1 MGSLSLRP
9 DDSLTILP
17 MALSIG
23 YKSSVSFPPAI
34 QATGPLTL
42 APVGLPPTEH
52 ASLRWTHLKPHKFHK
67 SRVLNGIE
75 GHLASQTA
83 TKCHSVFER
92 DCTACSRSADL
103 CADGFSSARSMA
115 S

>member
-52 ASLRWTHLKPHKFHK
+52 ASLRWTHLKPHKLPK
-67 SRVLNGIE
+67 ACVCNGI
-75 GHLASQTA
+75 G
-83 TKCHSVFER
+83 R
-92 DCTACSRSADL
+92 P
-103 CADGFSSARSMA
+103 SSLPNRY
-115 S
+115 